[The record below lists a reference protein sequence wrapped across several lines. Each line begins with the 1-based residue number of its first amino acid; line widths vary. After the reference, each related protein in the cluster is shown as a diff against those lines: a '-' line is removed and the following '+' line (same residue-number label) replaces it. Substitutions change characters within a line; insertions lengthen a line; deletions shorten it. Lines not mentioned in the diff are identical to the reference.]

1 MTSSIGL
8 VGGSSSPPS
17 SPSLSPSLYKGLYKG
32 QKVYDVNDICVN
44 ATNTTNTTPHETL
57 TSNIGQNIGSLPDKI
72 GPKIISSTFNAWR

>member
-8 VGGSSSPPS
+8 VGGSSSPS
-17 SPSLSPSLYKGLYKG
+17 LYKG
-32 QKVYDVNDICVN
+32 QKVYGANDVCVN
-44 ATNTTNTTPHETL
+44 ATNTTIITPHETL